1 MVALVGVPL
10 GVSVYLSLTDAT
22 AGSLTGHF
30 VGLDNFGSAW
40 RDPTFRVALRNTIVF
55 TLAANVAVVLA
66 AALLAHFLVHDF
78 RGKRVVRALIL
89 LPWAAPVALS
99 TIGWR
104 WIFDSLFSVLNW
116 TLAEAHLD
124 DRLNPPQW
132 LGEPNLALAS
142 ITTVHAWRLI
152 PFATV
157 IMIAGLATIPKE
169 VDDAASVDG
178 ATTLRKILYVT
189 LPLQLPIALIA
200 VLFGIVSSATDLA
213 VSYTLTNGGP
223 FNSTQTLSLW

>member
-1 MVALVGVPL
+1 LAAFAQPVWRKRTTRLLERRAVLGSILLAPAVLFMVALVGVPL
-10 GVSVYLSLTDAT
+10 GISVYLSLTDAT

-30 VGLDNFGSAW
+30 VGLDNFSSAW

-55 TLAANVAVVLA
+55 TLAANVAVVVA
-66 AALLAHFLVHDF
+66 AMLLAHFLVHDF

-116 TLAEAHLD
+116 TLAEAHLV

-132 LGEPNLALAS
+132 LGEPNLALAA

-157 IMIAGLATIPKE
+157 IMIAGLATIPRE
-169 VDDAASVDG
+169 VTTPRRSTARRAS
-178 ATTLRKILYVT
+178 ARSCRSRCLCSCPSR
-189 LPLQLPIALIA
+189 
-200 VLFGIVSSATDLA
+200 
-213 VSYTLTNGGP
+213 
-223 FNSTQTLSLW
+223 